1 MKTFEVP
8 DGGFYG
14 YSMRSKQANEWK
26 SGGIVS
32 EIPTSHMIILDTI
45 DSTERKSARAAT
57 TKYCFLM
64 ELGGRGREFSR
75 RRGTENVSELI
86 VFARVVALAKER
98 KRGVVTTPK
107 VKMVKRKTDSYEL
120 LPDHRL
126 L

>member
-1 MKTFEVP
+1 VTTSEEV
-8 DGGFYG
+8 F
-14 YSMRSKQANEWK
+14 
-26 SGGIVS
+26 V
-32 EIPTSHMIILDTI
+32 LD
-45 DSTERKSARAAT
+45 DLK
-57 TKYCFLM
+57 M
-64 ELGGRGREFSR
+64 
-75 RRGTENVSELI
+75 SELI